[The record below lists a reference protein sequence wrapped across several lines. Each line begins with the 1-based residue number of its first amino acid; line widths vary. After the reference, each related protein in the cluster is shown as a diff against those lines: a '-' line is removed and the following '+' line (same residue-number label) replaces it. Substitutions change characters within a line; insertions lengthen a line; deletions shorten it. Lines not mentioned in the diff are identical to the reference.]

1 MGRYDQAPKL
11 INKKPKMD
19 NNIIMITNEMYS
31 NIFNAVG
38 KAKTAGIVL
47 VWLIGQ
53 ADGFGIAQKTV
64 LDAIGISKDTYYGA
78 RKTLADLGFLTEE
91 NHTLIIHYDKI
102 LGSDHP
108 TSKIKGTENPT
119 SILNHKDPTSIL
131 STENPTPI
139 LGTEDPTSKSKG
151 SDFPTPKSHKDPTP
165 MGSEDYD
172 YNIEE
177 HIKTYKESKEKLGT
191 KDPTPILR
199 SDDYD
204 SILCHKD
211 PTSILTLK
219 NFKTTVYQNSYLD
232 EYNATGEEI
241 LDSYDFTDDSEIEE
255 MSNEFPEAYSDLV
268 KLGMVKRKKWSF

>member
-11 INKKPKMD
+11 VNKKPKMD
-19 NNIIMITNEMYS
+19 SNIIMITNEMYS

-64 LDAIGISKDTYYGA
+64 LDAVGISKDTYYGA

-108 TSKIKGTENPT
+108 TSKIKGTEDPT
-119 SILNHKDPTSIL
+119 SILSHKDPTSILSHKDPTSIL

-139 LGTEDPTSKSKG
+139 LSTENPTPILSTENPTPILGTENPTPILGTKDPTSKTMG
-151 SDFPTPKSHKDPTP
+151 SDFPTPMSHKDPTP

-177 HIKTYKESKEKLGT
+177 HIKTYKGSQEKLGT
-191 KDPTPILR
+191 KDPTPIFN
-199 SDDYD
+199 DDFDYVQDAMD
-204 SILCHKD
+204 SFIK
-211 PTSILTLK
+211 
-219 NFKTTVYQNSYLD
+219 
-232 EYNATGEEI
+232 E
-241 LDSYDFTDDSEIEE
+241 
-255 MSNEFPEAYSDLV
+255 
-268 KLGMVKRKKWSF
+268 KKWVF

>member
-11 INKKPKMD
+11 VNKKPKMD

-38 KAKTAGIVL
+38 KAKTAGIIL

-78 RKTLADLGFLTEE
+78 RKTLVDLGFLTEE
-91 NHTLIIHYDKI
+91 DHTLVIHYDKI

-108 TSKIKGTENPT
+108 TSKIKGTKNPT
-119 SILNHKDPTSIL
+119 SILNHKDSTSIL

-139 LGTEDPTSKSKG
+139 LGTEDPTSKTKG
-151 SDFPTPKSHKDPTP
+151 SDFPTSMSHKDPTS

-177 HIKTYKESKEKLGT
+177 HIKTYKESQEKLSTKDSTSILGH
-191 KDPTPILR
+191 KDPTPIL
-199 SDDYD
+199 DNDFDYVQDAMD
-204 SILCHKD
+204 SFIKEQQE
-211 PTSILTLK
+211 K
-219 NFKTTVYQNSYLD
+219 EWVF
-232 EYNATGEEI
+232 
-241 LDSYDFTDDSEIEE
+241 
-255 MSNEFPEAYSDLV
+255 
-268 KLGMVKRKKWSF
+268 

>member
-11 INKKPKMD
+11 VNKKPKMD

-64 LDAIGISKDTYYGA
+64 LDAVGISKDTYYGA

-91 NHTLIIHYDKI
+91 NHTLVIHYDKI

-119 SILNHKDPTSIL
+119 PILSHKDPTSIL
-131 STENPTPI
+131 GTKDPTPKT
-139 LGTEDPTSKSKG
+139 LR

-191 KDPTPILR
+191 KDPTSILR

-204 SILCHKD
+204 SILNHKD
-211 PTSILTLK
+211 PTP
-219 NFKTTVYQNSYLD
+219 
-232 EYNATGEEI
+232 I
-241 LDSYDFTDDSEIEE
+241 LDDDFDYVQDAMDSFIKEQQG
-255 MSNEFPEAYSDLV
+255 
-268 KLGMVKRKKWSF
+268 KKKWVF